1 VKELAT
7 PPSREPLLLKMARVG
22 FPGAERFNIFGDK
35 SQLGNVFSV
44 FQIRIR
50 EIRKSRIWIHNLLF
64 GSRSGFGFGSFSSTS
79 KKRENP

>member
-35 SQLGNVFSV
+35 SQLGKIFSG
-44 FQIRIR
+44 IRFI
-50 EIRKSRIWIHNLLF
+50 F
-64 GSRSGFGFGSFSSTS
+64 TF
-79 KKRENP
+79 